1 MDTQQQTLPTL
12 DVIIPCYNAEKT
24 LLRAIESVLK
34 QQAVQYIYLVDDGSS
49 DRTWYIITQLAEAF
63 PKIKPLQMPQ
73 NSGVAA
79 ARNWA
84 ALHSSADLVAFLD
97 ADDAYQPDALVAP
110 ILSFARF
117 EELALVRLSLT
128 AVDLDPK
135 YTAYAGKGLEQAW
148 HTLQMTVGGNMIFR
162 RSIFLAA
169 GGFPTDELFK
179 IYGGEDASLGIA
191 FTEAT
196 VVGVLFENNVPGVL
210 HYCRPGMH
218 AERLLNASLFGERDP
233 HIVSLVPQ
241 AEAVTARIVA
251 QLNQLK
257 TVLNQTDIGVIPLY
271 INYQDNNTKQTDDEK
286 VTSNETT
293 STTSQSIN
301 HT

>member
-1 MDTQQQTLPTL
+1 METQQQSLPSI
-12 DVIIPCYNAEKT
+12 DVIIPCYNAENT
-24 LLRAIESVLK
+24 LLRAVESVLK
-34 QQAVQYIYLVDDGSS
+34 QQYVQHLYLVDDGST
-49 DRTWYIITQLAEAF
+49 DNTWYIISQLAEAI
-63 PKIKPLQMPQ
+63 PKVKALQMPQ

-84 ALHSSADLVAFLD
+84 ALHSSADLIAFLD
-97 ADDAYQPDALVAP
+97 ADDAYQDNALAAP

-117 EELALVRLSLT
+117 NELALVRLSLT

-135 YTAYAGKGLEQAW
+135 YHPYAGKGLEEAW
-148 HTLQMTVGGNMIFR
+148 KTLQMTVGGNMIFR

-179 IYGGEDASLGIA
+179 IYGGEDAALGIA
-191 FTEAT
+191 FTEAA
-196 VVGVLFENNVPGVL
+196 VVGVLFEDKVPGVL

-241 AEAVTARIVA
+241 AEAVTAKIVA

-257 TVLNQTDIGVIPLY
+257 TVLNQENLGIIPLY
-271 INYQDNNTKQTDDEK
+271 VEYKTTNAEENTTTDESSAPSPIADTTDEK
-286 VTSNETT
+286 Y
-293 STTSQSIN
+293 Q
-301 HT
+301 

>member
-1 MDTQQQTLPTL
+1 
-12 DVIIPCYNAEKT
+12 
-24 LLRAIESVLK
+24 
-34 QQAVQYIYLVDDGSS
+34 
-49 DRTWYIITQLAEAF
+49 
-63 PKIKPLQMPQ
+63 
-73 NSGVAA
+73 
-79 ARNWA
+79 
-84 ALHSSADLVAFLD
+84 
-97 ADDAYQPDALVAP
+97 
-110 ILSFARF
+110 
-117 EELALVRLSLT
+117 
-128 AVDLDPK
+128 
-135 YTAYAGKGLEQAW
+135 
-148 HTLQMTVGGNMIFR
+148 MIFR

-286 VTSNETT
+286 VTPNETT

-301 HT
+301 HA